1 MDLMQQAQFSLPR
14 EASPETGNLDDLH
27 STFVQNVSHE
37 LRTPLSIILGYA
49 ELLHDGDLGALAPEQ
64 QEAVGIILNRAYE
77 LRTLVDRTGILMA
90 VKAHTGTSVPLALPE
105 IVTEVVTD
113 KRADATGA
121 GITLEAHLEPGLPL
135 VSGDPYHLQQAVECL
150 VENALKFTPGGGR
163 VEVQVYAEP
172 GGVCLAVT
180 DSGIGMTEEELERVV
195 VGFYQIDGSTTRRYG
210 GIGLGLTLAKTV
222 IAEHTGGIEVESQ
235 PGQGS
240 RFTIRL
246 PALPP
251 DAQADQL
258 VEGGGALQRI
268 LIVDD
273 EINVALTFQDSLERL
288 PNCETT
294 IATNGEQALQLF
306 EQQPFDLLITD
317 YKMPGTDGITLAARV
332 RQLYPR
338 TIIIMITAY
347 GDQTLREQAAR
358 ASIQHVLDKPVGL
371 GEIRCVALEA
381 LGRVEEYGVETAR
394 SGDRMSVRIQQVTGG
409 EGRAG

>member
-14 EASPETGNLDDLH
+14 EGSPGAGNLDDLH

-37 LRTPLSIILGYA
+37 LRTPLGIILGYA

-77 LRTLVDRTGILMA
+77 LRALVDRTGILMA
-90 VKAHTGTSVPLALPE
+90 VEAHTGTSVPLALPE

-180 DSGIGMTEEELERVV
+180 DSGIGMTEEELECI
-195 VGFYQIDGSTTRRYG
+195 VGDFCQIDGSTTRQYG
-210 GIGLGLTLAKTV
+210 GIGLGLTVVKAV
-222 IAEHTGGIEVESQ
+222 IAEHTGSIEVESQ

-240 RFTIRL
+240 RIAVNL

-251 DAQADQL
+251 DAQADQPI
-258 VEGGGALQRI
+258 EGGVALRRI

-273 EINVALTFQDSLERL
+273 EENVALTLQDGLERL
-288 PNCETT
+288 PNCEIN

-347 GDQTLREQAAR
+347 GDETLREQAAR
-358 ASIQHVLDKPVGL
+358 VSIQRVLDKPVGL
-371 GEIRCVALEA
+371 AKIRCVALEA
-381 LGRVEEYGVETAR
+381 LGRVEEYGVETTC
-394 SGDRMSVRIQQVTGG
+394 SGDRMSVRIRQVTGG